1 MNLSSRSLFP
11 ELERE
16 ERSLHS
22 VGILPSQKIHE
33 LIEAGHIT
41 ARAPIGE
48 EQIQP
53 ASIDLRLGPVAYRVR
68 AGLLAGANT
77 VERKL
82 EQFGYQQVDLTRP
95 ALLERGCVY
104 IVPLMESLALP
115 PQISARGNP
124 KSTIGRLDVFT
135 RLMADYGVG
144 FDRVPGEYAGKL
156 YVEIV
161 PQSFGIV
168 VHEGI
173 RIYQVRFVKGN
184 PSLADGMLEKLE
196 ERIPLVFDRDE
207 RPAEAKIDNGLR
219 ISLDLEGTAGSEIIG
234 YRARKNAPPVE
245 LDRVDYFDPADFWE
259 PLVRPKQRQMIIDPG
274 DFYLLLSKQKIR
286 VPPESAA
293 ELVPFDP
300 QMGEFRVHYAGFF
313 DPGFGYGAGD
323 INGTPAVLEV
333 RAHGVPFLFADDQL
347 IGRLVFEELLEIPSK
362 IYGPAIGSS
371 YQRQGLSLS
380 KQFQKPANVIGHAVK

>member
-1 MNLSSRSLFP
+1 MDLASRTLFP
-11 ELERE
+11 ELDRE
-16 ERSLHS
+16 DRALHS
-22 VGILPSQKIHE
+22 SGILPSQKICE

-41 ARAPIGE
+41 AGAPIGE

-68 AGLLAGANT
+68 AGLLPGTNT

-104 IVPLMESLALP
+104 IVPLLESVALP

-135 RLMADYGVG
+135 RLMADYGVE
-144 FDRVPGEYAGKL
+144 FDRIPGGYAGKL

-173 RIYQVRFVKGN
+173 RIYQARFVKGN
-184 PSLADGMLEKLE
+184 PSLADRMLEKLE
-196 ERIPLVFDRDE
+196 QRIPLVFDQNE
-207 RPAEAKIDNGLR
+207 RPAEANIDNGLR
-219 ISLDLEGTAGSEIIG
+219 ISLDLEGTGGSQIVG
-234 YRARKNAPPVE
+234 YRARKSAPPVE
-245 LDRVDYFDPADFWE
+245 LDRIDYFDPADFWE
-259 PLVRPKQRQMIIDPG
+259 LLFKPKQRQMIIDPG

-293 ELVPFDP
+293 ELVPYDP
-300 QMGEFRVHYAGFF
+300 QVGEFRVHYAGFF
-313 DPGFGYGAGD
+313 DPGFGYGSGD

-333 RAHGVPFLFADDQL
+333 RAHGVPFLFVDDQL

-362 IYGPAIGSS
+362 IYGPSIGSS
-371 YQRQGLSLS
+371 YQKQGLSLS
-380 KQFQKPANVIGHAVK
+380 KQFRRTATVR

>member
-1 MNLSSRSLFP
+1 MDLASRSLFP
-11 ELERE
+11 ELDLEDRV
-16 ERSLHS
+16 SHS
-22 VGILPSQKIHE
+22 TGILPSQKIRE

-41 ARAPIGE
+41 ARTPIGE
-48 EQIQP
+48 EQVQP

-68 AGLLAGANT
+68 AGLLPGTNT

-104 IVPLMESLALP
+104 IVPLLESVALP

-135 RLMADYGVG
+135 RLMADYGVE
-144 FDRVPGEYAGKL
+144 FDRIPGGYVGKL

-173 RIYQVRFVKGN
+173 RIYQARFVKGN
-184 PSLADGMLEKLE
+184 PSLADRMLAKLE
-196 ERIPLVFDRDE
+196 QRIPLVFDQDE
-207 RPAEAKIDNGLR
+207 RPAEANIHNGLR
-219 ISLDLEGTAGSEIIG
+219 ISLDLEGATGSEIVG

-245 LDRVDYFDPADFWE
+245 LDRIDYFDPADFWE
-259 PLVRPKQRQMIIDPG
+259 PLAKPKQRQIIIDPG

-293 ELVPFDP
+293 ELVPYDP

-313 DPGFGYGAGD
+313 DPGFGYGSGD
-323 INGTPAVLEV
+323 INGTHAVLEV

-347 IGRLVFEELLEIPSK
+347 IGRLIFEELLEIPSK

-380 KQFQKPANVIGHAVK
+380 KQFQRAR